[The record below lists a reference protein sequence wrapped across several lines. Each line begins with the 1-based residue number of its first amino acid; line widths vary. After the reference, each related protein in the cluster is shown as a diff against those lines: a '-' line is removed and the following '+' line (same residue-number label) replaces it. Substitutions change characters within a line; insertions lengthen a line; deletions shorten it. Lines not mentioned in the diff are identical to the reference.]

1 MPVMIKR
8 VVIYCILNV
17 FYCAIKQ
24 YFCCKC
30 SILFLGKKIFSKRTP
45 EVLVCCY
52 YNEPLAW
59 NVTGVCMYSILMYPF
74 KPRSVPTSK

>member
-45 EVLVCCY
+45 ESLFVVITMNHLHGMLQVYVCT
-52 YNEPLAW
+52 
-59 NVTGVCMYSILMYPF
+59 VF
-74 KPRSVPTSK
+74 